1 MSKEKNYF
9 LVLCSLVSKKVFMA
23 LAKGKP
29 NKLWHKIF
37 PKIKSNK
44 KSLVEN
50 WKIQQNICELQVIFG
65 KKFENN

>member
-1 MSKEKNYF
+1 LNKGKNYF
-9 LVLCSLVSKKVFMA
+9 LVLCLFVSKKKEFMV

-29 NKLWHKIF
+29 NKLCHKII
-37 PKIKSNK
+37 PKIKFNK

-65 KKFENN
+65 KKI